1 MRKLWRTIM
10 PVPRFKIKGVLER
23 SAVDDLWKHTLSRI
37 STAFGRLIYLA
48 SLRDPNS
55 GIYRHH
61 GLSAA
66 FGRDESGKAL
76 KESHERTF
84 AEWLN
89 LSLAEKHRDLVEY
102 LSTLED
108 PRPVVVEHWMRSK
121 AYRLQAPA
129 AAREMERELFFRDL
143 EALLE
148 TLRNDSVGAARVQ
161 ESSPPL

>member
-1 MRKLWRTIM
+1 M
-10 PVPRFKIKGVLER
+10 PRFKIKGVLER

-37 STAFGRLIYLA
+37 PAIFGRLVYLA

-76 KESHERTF
+76 KESHERAF

-89 LSLAEKHRDLVEY
+89 LPLGEKHRDLLKY

-108 PRPVVVEHWMRSK
+108 PRPTILQHWIRSK
-121 AYRLQAPA
+121 FYRSQVPGT
-129 AAREMERELFFRDL
+129 AREMERELFFQDL

-148 TLRNDSVGAARVQ
+148 TLRNDPGDAAPVR